1 MARKRRST
9 WPGIVAAG
17 PDICC
22 RTIEEIQLV
31 TRIYR
36 LFVLVLSIA
45 AGQTAWA
52 YQGGQDILE
61 NKADAVLR
69 QWSDKTGKI
78 QSLYTVF
85 NRTIFDPVWQE
96 KDSSAGSARYLAP
109 KMARLDI
116 VGGKRPEH
124 LLLPGNG
131 EAWHFKPAVNAE
143 QENIVEVHKLPNEV
157 KEKDVLEDGPLPF
170 LFATQPEKAKQRY
183 KFEIIE
189 EKPTAYLIRIT
200 PKLEEDQKDF
210 VQAEILLDKEKLLPT
225 QIKILE
231 ATKQEVTY
239 QIENIWTN
247 IEIKTTDFAV
257 DVPKGWKKIDMAAPA
272 HVGDAGP
279 QPPDRNPPK
288 ADRPLINVG
297 QKER

>member
-1 MARKRRST
+1 
-9 WPGIVAAG
+9 
-17 PDICC
+17 
-22 RTIEEIQLV
+22 V

-36 LFVLVLSIA
+36 LFVLVLSIVV
-45 AGQTAWA
+45 GQTAWS

-69 QWSDKTGKI
+69 QWSEKTGKI

-96 KDSSAGSARYLAP
+96 KDSSSGSARYFAP

-116 VGGKRPEH
+116 MGGKRPEH
-124 LLLPGNG
+124 LVLPGNG
-131 EAWHFKPAVNAE
+131 EAWHFKPAVSAD
-143 QENIVEVHKLPNEV
+143 QENIVEVHPLPNDV
-157 KEKDVLEDGPLPF
+157 KEKDVLEEGPLPF

-183 KFEIIE
+183 KFEILE

-210 VQAEILLDKEKLLPT
+210 VQAEILLDKEKLLPS

-247 IEIKTTDFAV
+247 IEIKATDFAV
-257 DVPKGWKKIDMAAPA
+257 DVPKGWKRINMNAPA
-272 HVGDAGP
+272 QVDGAGP
-279 QPPDRNPPK
+279 QELGKNPPK
-288 ADRPLINVG
+288 PNRPPVNVG
-297 QKER
+297 RNE